1 MLTFSSDVTAIN
13 ESILESPEVGAQVNK
28 RKSIAGTPGIISL
41 ATTSSTDVNRQQEI
55 TYWDS
60 PEAKNW
66 YNPSKENPLLK
77 ACAIKLQY

>member
-28 RKSIAGTPGIISL
+28 RKSIAGTPGIRSL
-41 ATTSSTDVNRQQEI
+41 ATITSTSSTDVNRQQEI

-60 PEAKNW
+60 PEAKN
-66 YNPSKENPLLK
+66 
-77 ACAIKLQY
+77 